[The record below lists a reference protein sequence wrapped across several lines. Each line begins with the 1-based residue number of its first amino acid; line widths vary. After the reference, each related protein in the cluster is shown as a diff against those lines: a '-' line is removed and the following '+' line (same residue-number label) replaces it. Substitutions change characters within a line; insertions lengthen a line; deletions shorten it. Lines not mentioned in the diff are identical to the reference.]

1 MSAEA
6 QARGNSRSTLFCLLF
21 TGTML
26 AVTIL
31 ISKLA
36 AQEAAP
42 MLWFLAVTLGIA
54 GLIQLVLA
62 AWLGQLRNWRGFLPY
77 SVGSGLFLAAPMAMG
92 YLSVVHVGAGY
103 VAMSFAF
110 PILLTWVMARLMGL
124 ERANRK
130 RLAGVIL
137 GLTGGIILASGKLG
151 AGTAA
156 AATGWVLLATA
167 IPLVLA
173 AGNIYRSRFWPRGAQ
188 PIALAALMLLM
199 GSALTLPLA
208 IATEPGPA
216 ALWQSPVL
224 RVLVAL
230 DVIVF
235 VAQYVTYFMLQRLGG
250 PVTLSLIGP
259 VAAVSGGLA
268 AALWLG
274 ETLPRGYALAGAAT
288 LAGVWLMIGA
298 PGLRRVRRPARRA
311 G

>member
-6 QARGNSRSTLFCLLF
+6 PAAGKAGLTLFCLLF

-36 AQEAAP
+36 AQAGAP
-42 MLWFLAVTLGIA
+42 MLWFLAVTLIMA
-54 GLIQLVLA
+54 GLIELALA
-62 AWLGQLRNWRGFLPY
+62 ARLGQLRDWRPLLPY
-77 SVGSGLFLAAPMAMG
+77 SVGSGFFLAAPLAMG
-92 YLSVVHVGAGY
+92 YLSVAHVGAGY

-124 ERANRK
+124 ERASGK

-137 GLTGGIILASGKLG
+137 GLTGGVILASGKLG
-151 AGTAA
+151 AEAGPAV
-156 AATGWVLLATA
+156 TGWVLLATA

-188 PIALAALMLLM
+188 PVALAALMLLV
-199 GSALTLPLA
+199 GGALTLPFA
-208 IATEPGPA
+208 IATESVPA
-216 ALWQSPVL
+216 ALWQNPVL
-224 RVLVAL
+224 RLLVVL
-230 DVIVF
+230 DVAVF
-235 VAQYVTYFMLQRLGG
+235 VTQYVTYFMLQRLGG

-259 VAAVSGGLA
+259 VAALIGGFTAMVS
-268 AALWLG
+268 LG
-274 ETLPRGYALAGAAT
+274 ETLPRGYALAGGAT
-288 LAGVWLMIGA
+288 LIGVWLMIGA
-298 PGLRRVRRPARRA
+298 PGIRARRRAA